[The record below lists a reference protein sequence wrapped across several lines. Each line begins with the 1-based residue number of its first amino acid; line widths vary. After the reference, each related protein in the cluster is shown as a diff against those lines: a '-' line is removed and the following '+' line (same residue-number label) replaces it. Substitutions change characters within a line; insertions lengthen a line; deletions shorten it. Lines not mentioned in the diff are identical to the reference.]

1 MLAQDTA
8 AATALKPGDVASA
21 KATLKDGRVLSLST
35 LVAAARP
42 SVRLLGKSVE
52 PSSSSDESNIKL
64 NNQDEL
70 PQDAQL
76 TFSVRTV
83 APASFA
89 FDEKI
94 EVATVDE
101 SYSSTL
107 TLSNGGVTLENSKVA
122 VARLD
127 PAKAFGPSA
136 FGPLQ
141 FRVIVNGV
149 PGDWQRLA
157 TLVRLPV
164 LKEIKCPATV
174 DLACKLSGS
183 NLFLVDSVSSDPKFT
198 HPVEVPDGFPGY
210 SMPVPHPMDGNLYVK
225 LRDDPTVVN
234 LTALGA
240 QQLPP
245 TVDEA
250 ARAPERHA
258 AHSEPEPAPPV
269 PPSQA
274 GTKAAML
281 SSSSNTESASPAP
294 QPVAPPPTGSVQQAI
309 SPAPVVQPAPMMAA
323 QAPVDTMAVQPTST
337 IGPQGAPGM
346 AAQGVPVGQANSAAV
361 PPSTAGAAGAAQATS
376 ASQSS
381 PAADPRLEPT
391 SQQSAAAAP
400 ATSPHDSAVSSQKPA
415 G

>member
-1 MLAQDTA
+1 MLAQDA
-8 AATALKPGDVASA
+8 AAAAAFKPGDVANA

-35 LVAAARP
+35 PVAMARP

-52 PSSSSDESNIKL
+52 PSSSSDESNIQL

-70 PQDAQL
+70 PQDARL
-76 TFSVRTV
+76 TFSVRSV

-101 SYSSTL
+101 SYSATL
-107 TLSNGGVTLENSKVA
+107 TLSNGVTLENAKVA

-157 TLVRLPV
+157 TLVRLPL

-174 DLACKLSGS
+174 DLACKLSGA
-183 NLFLVDSVSSDPKFT
+183 NLFLVDSISSDPKFT
-198 HPVEVPDGFPGY
+198 HPVQVPDGFPGY

-234 LTALGA
+234 LTTLGA

-245 TVDEA
+245 TLDEA

-269 PPSQA
+269 P
-274 GTKAAML
+274 KAA
-281 SSSSNTESASPAP
+281 A
-294 QPVAPPPTGSVQQAI
+294 APPPTGSVQQAT
-309 SPAPVVQPAPMMAA
+309 SPVPTAQPAPMMAA
-323 QAPVDTMAVQPTST
+323 QAPVASPAAQPTSA
-337 IGPQGAPGM
+337 AP
-346 AAQGVPVGQANSAAV
+346 AQSASVQQVSAAV
-361 PPSTAGAAGAAQATS
+361 AQSAPSGA
-376 ASQSS
+376 SS
-381 PAADPRLEPT
+381 PAPASAPAAASVGQPTPAADAHLEPT
-391 SQQSAAAAP
+391 SQQSAPPAPVTSTHDSAAP
-400 ATSPHDSAVSSQKPA
+400 AQKPA